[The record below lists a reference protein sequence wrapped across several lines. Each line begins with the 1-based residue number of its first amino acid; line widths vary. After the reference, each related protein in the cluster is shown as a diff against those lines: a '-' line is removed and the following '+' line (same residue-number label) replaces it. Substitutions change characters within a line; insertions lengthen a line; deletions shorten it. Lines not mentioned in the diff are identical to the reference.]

1 MPPTDPSGRGS
12 DPRRDG
18 RRQVRRGYSPR
29 GHTVGDDGAEDR
41 RRRAAVRRGGD
52 ALRPALRLVEG
63 GADAEPP
70 RRTERARQRTRQRVA
85 ATPVDRQSKTRS
97 ARARQ
102 TQRATATR
110 SSGPRRRVIKR
121 RLPKIGNPKRRLR
134 LGMTLILLI
143 FAIAGFR
150 LVQLQVT
157 DAAAYAADALGQRL
171 QEEIIPGSRGSILDR
186 NGERLAFSGAA
197 RYVYAD
203 PELIEDPAK
212 AAEQLTPLLGVPAD
226 KLVDKMKQK
235 KGEGPPSRFE
245 YLARGVDVEIGDE
258 IEKLEIPGVRV
269 AYDERRLVPGQDLAA
284 NVIGFTGL
292 DGNGLAGMEANYE
305 DVLAGHDGE
314 RKYEVSASGQ
324 EIPGGF
330 HREVK
335 AKPGSDLQL
344 TLDSDLQF
352 QVQRILSDTMAE
364 KNAEFG
370 AAVVME
376 AETGEVISMASAPSY
391 DAANPLD
398 YDKELRGD
406 RASDSVVEPGSIH
419 KAIVVGAALEE
430 GIIDRDSTPVVGPSI
445 TKADNTYRDTHPHEE
460 RPMTIGGILAHSSNV
475 GVIDLADE
483 LGAEKLYEYQR
494 KFGLGSTTG
503 VGVAG
508 EAAGI
513 VREPS
518 TWQGSDYGSIP
529 IGLGVAVTPLQMAAG
544 YNAIA
549 NDGLYTQ
556 PSLVKCTVS
565 PSGDEKAAAKPETH
579 RVFSK
584 KTAKDMQYLLQGP
597 IVVPDGTGTLAQIP
611 GYNVAGKTGTGKLV
625 RDGEYAPGEVASFV
639 GFAPADKPKY
649 TVAVFAYT
657 PGGGG
662 GQVTGTAFRD
672 IMQYTLGHYRVPPST
687 EKPADIEVYPT

>member
-1 MPPTDPSGRGS
+1 M
-12 DPRRDG
+12 
-18 RRQVRRGYSPR
+18 RRGYSPR
-29 GHTVGDDGAEDR
+29 GHTVGDDGDEDR

-63 GADAEPP
+63 GAEPESP
-70 RRTERARQRTRQRVA
+70 RRTARARERTRQKVA
-85 ATPVDRQSKTRS
+85 ATPVDRQSNTRS
-97 ARARQ
+97 VRARQ
-102 TQRATATR
+102 TQRATATKA
-110 SSGPRRRVIKR
+110 SGPRRRVIKR

-143 FAIAGFR
+143 FAIAGGR

-203 PELIEDPAK
+203 PELIEDPKK
-212 AAEQLTPLLGVPAD
+212 AADKLTPLLGIPTRELA
-226 KLVDKMKQK
+226 DKMKQT
-235 KGEGPPSRFE
+235 KGDGPPSRFE
-245 YLARGVDVEIGDE
+245 YLARGVDVEIGDK

-269 AYDERRLVPGQDLAA
+269 AYDERREVPGQDLAA
-284 NVIGFTGL
+284 NIIGFTGL
-292 DGNGLAGMEANYE
+292 DGNGLGGMEASYE
-305 DVLAGHDGE
+305 DILAGRDGE

-330 HREVK
+330 HREEK
-335 AKPGSDLQL
+335 AKPGSDLKL
-344 TLDSDLQF
+344 TVDSDLQY
-352 QVQRILSDTMAE
+352 QVQRILSDTMAK

-370 AAVVME
+370 AAVVMD
-376 AETGEVISMASAPSY
+376 ADTGEVVSMASAPSY
-391 DAANPLD
+391 DAANPME
-398 YDKELRGD
+398 YDKSLRGD
-406 RASDSVVEPGSIH
+406 RATDSVVEPGSIH

-430 GIIDRDSTPVVGPSI
+430 GIIDRDSEPVVGPTI
-445 TKADNTYRDTHPHEE
+445 TKADNTYRDTHPHEK

-475 GVIDLADE
+475 GTIDLADK
-483 LGAEKLYEYQR
+483 LGPEKLYEYQK
-494 KFGLGSTTG
+494 KFGLGAGTD

-518 TWQGSDYGSIP
+518 TWQGSDFGSIP

-549 NDGLYTQ
+549 NDGMYVQ
-556 PSLVKCTVS
+556 PSLVECTIS
-565 PSGDEKAAAKPETH
+565 PDGDKDKADAPKSH

-584 KTAKDMQYLLQGP
+584 KTARDLQYVLQGP
-597 IVVPDGTGTLAQIP
+597 IVVPDGTGTLAKIP

-639 GFAPADKPKY
+639 GFAPADKPEY

-662 GQVTGTAFRD
+662 GEVTGTAFRD